1 MRLALLLL
9 AVPFLGADIIDQV
22 AATVDNQVI
31 TYSRILEEIRV
42 TAFLNGEKPDF
53 GPVNRRRTADRLI
66 EQALVQREMNLTR
79 YQQPGLS
86 EIQDQLKQ
94 VKSRFGNEEAFR
106 SALAASGITEAQLE
120 AALIQQ
126 AALLRFIDLRF
137 RPEVQV
143 QESDVMRYCEN
154 VYLPELRKKGTTP
167 EPSLDEVRPKCEED
181 FTAQVVDR
189 RVDTWLKES
198 RERSRIAYDEDAF
211 R

>member
-1 MRLALLLL
+1 
-9 AVPFLGADIIDQV
+9 
-22 AATVDNQVI
+22 
-31 TYSRILEEIRV
+31 
-42 TAFLNGEKPDF
+42 
-53 GPVNRRRTADRLI
+53 
-66 EQALVQREMNLTR
+66 
-79 YQQPGLS
+79 
-86 EIQDQLKQ
+86 LKQ